1 MARSRRNPLAALARF
16 ARARQGATAV
26 EFAIVALP
34 FMILLFGIIELG
46 TVFLVSATLD
56 NATDRA
62 ARMIRTGE
70 FQTSGNVSINDFK
83 ALVCQRM
90 AFLSSPCVGTL
101 KVNVRTFNS
110 FNDVSAA
117 EGIGGGTFDEADG
130 CWSLGKPTDIVLV
143 ETRYE
148 WTLFTPLLDRAL
160 ENMGDGKRAI
170 SSIATFR
177 NEPYSDEEP
186 VGAGC

>member
-1 MARSRRNPLAALARF
+1 MARSRRNPIAVFRRF

-34 FMILLFGIIELG
+34 FTMLLFGIIELG

-70 FQTSGNVSINDFK
+70 FQTSGNVSKNDFK

-90 AFLSSPCVGTL
+90 AFLSSSCAGTV
-101 KVNVRTFNS
+101 KVNVRTFDS
-110 FNDVSAA
+110 FNDVANAA
-117 EGIGGGTFDEADG
+117 GIGGETFEEDDG

-148 WTLFTPLLDRAL
+148 WTLFTPLLDNAL
-160 ENMGDGKRAI
+160 ENAGEGKRAI
-170 SSIATFR
+170 TSVATFR
-177 NEPYSDEEP
+177 NEPYSDEDP
-186 VGAGC
+186 VGAAC

>member
-56 NATDRA
+56 NATERA

-70 FQTSGNVSINDFK
+70 FQTGGNTSKDDFRG
-83 ALVCQRM
+83 LVCGRM
-90 AFLSSPCVGTL
+90 AFLSSPCVATL
-101 KVNVRTFNS
+101 KVDVRTFDS
-110 FNDVSAA
+110 FNDVAA
-117 EGIGGGTFDEADG
+117 AAGIGGATFEEDDG

-170 SSIATFR
+170 TSVATFR
-177 NEPYSDEEP
+177 NEPYSDEDP
-186 VGAGC
+186 VGAAC